1 MQIFPFNSQ
10 GWRIWWCLV
19 VPGHRFQLSAPL
31 AALSSVLWTCGMQTG
46 SKTLRSGISSLL
58 QVRTEQLQTDARYA
72 VITVTSIIIIIS
84 RFVSGCDNRSQLR
97 SMQCLRLAGLDIS
110 DSTLRLVI
118 RHMPHLTKLDLSHCN
133 SLTDHSINLLTAV
146 GSSTRN
152 TLTELNLG
160 GEKLITHNL
169 FLGTHTYTLH

>member
-1 MQIFPFNSQ
+1 MIIQCALLSNRFSIVFFPFPFSLSFTKFTE
-10 GWRIWWCLV
+10 CLCL
-19 VPGHRFQLSAPL
+19 FSFI
-31 AALSSVLWTCGMQTG
+31 
-46 SKTLRSGISSLL
+46 SGP
-58 QVRTEQLQTDARYA
+58 
-72 VITVTSIIIIIS
+72 
-84 RFVSGCDNRSQLR
+84 GCDNRSQLR

-160 GEKLITHNL
+160 GRKL
-169 FLGTHTYTLH
+169 LGSIWTGQHFWEVSFNWR

>member
-1 MQIFPFNSQ
+1 MI
-10 GWRIWWCLV
+10 LE
-19 VPGHRFQLSAPL
+19 
-31 AALSSVLWTCGMQTG
+31 AANVFLLGGVL
-46 SKTLRSGISSLL
+46 
-58 QVRTEQLQTDARYA
+58 
-72 VITVTSIIIIIS
+72 
-84 RFVSGCDNRSQLR
+84 GCDNRSQLR
-97 SMQCLRLAGLDIS
+97 TMQCLRLAGLDIS

-160 GEKLITHNL
+160 GERQMV
-169 FLGTHTYTLH
+169 

>member
-1 MQIFPFNSQ
+1 M
-10 GWRIWWCLV
+10 RCLS
-19 VPGHRFQLSAPL
+19 LTC
-31 AALSSVLWTCGMQTG
+31 SS
-46 SKTLRSGISSLL
+46 SI
-58 QVRTEQLQTDARYA
+58 
-72 VITVTSIIIIIS
+72 IIIIIS

-97 SMQCLRLAGLDIS
+97 TMQCLRLAGLDIS

-160 GEKLITHNL
+160 GERLITKNL
-169 FLGTHTYTLH
+169 FLGTQTYTLHLCYFTSTEVSVHLFLFQAAVN

>member
-1 MQIFPFNSQ
+1 MGP
-10 GWRIWWCLV
+10 
-19 VPGHRFQLSAPL
+19 
-31 AALSSVLWTCGMQTG
+31 
-46 SKTLRSGISSLL
+46 
-58 QVRTEQLQTDARYA
+58 
-72 VITVTSIIIIIS
+72 
-84 RFVSGCDNRSQLR
+84 GCDNRSQLR

-133 SLTDHSINLLTAV
+133 SLTDNSVNLLSAV

-160 GEKLITHNL
+160 GEQTSWRVGRRTLHPVILNACFGFFPSGCSKLTDTCLKYLRRLSCISLLDLRGCKGVSRKACEAFISELSVNTLYCLSDEKLIQRIS
-169 FLGTHTYTLH
+169 

>member
-1 MQIFPFNSQ
+1 
-10 GWRIWWCLV
+10 
-19 VPGHRFQLSAPL
+19 
-31 AALSSVLWTCGMQTG
+31 
-46 SKTLRSGISSLL
+46 
-58 QVRTEQLQTDARYA
+58 
-72 VITVTSIIIIIS
+72 
-84 RFVSGCDNRSQLR
+84 
-97 SMQCLRLAGLDIS
+97 MQCLRLAGLDIG

-160 GEKLITHNL
+160 GERFLKQLIGTQKVFPVTSVYILFISVFVSCPGCSKLTDTCLKYLRRLSCISLLDLRGCKGVSRKACEAFISELSVNTLYCLSDEKLIQRIS
-169 FLGTHTYTLH
+169 

>member
-1 MQIFPFNSQ
+1 
-10 GWRIWWCLV
+10 
-19 VPGHRFQLSAPL
+19 
-31 AALSSVLWTCGMQTG
+31 
-46 SKTLRSGISSLL
+46 
-58 QVRTEQLQTDARYA
+58 
-72 VITVTSIIIIIS
+72 
-84 RFVSGCDNRSQLR
+84 
-97 SMQCLRLAGLDIS
+97 MQCLRLAGLDIS

-160 GEKLITHNL
+160 GERFMRGANVAEETHMHVLN
-169 FLGTHTYTLH
+169 

>member
-1 MQIFPFNSQ
+1 MQ
-10 GWRIWWCLV
+10 
-19 VPGHRFQLSAPL
+19 
-31 AALSSVLWTCGMQTG
+31 
-46 SKTLRSGISSLL
+46 
-58 QVRTEQLQTDARYA
+58 Y
-72 VITVTSIIIIIS
+72 
-84 RFVSGCDNRSQLR
+84 
-97 SMQCLRLAGLDIS
+97 LRLAGLDIS

-160 GEKLITHNL
+160 GERSVGVAHMKDENEHTQVVFFTLCLHVSFTGCSKLTDTCLKYLRRLSCITLLDLRGCKGVSRKACEAFISELSVNTLYCLSDEKLIQRIS
-169 FLGTHTYTLH
+169 